1 MPASLLQEKKKK
13 KLANALFS
21 ASRFTE
27 VELHFNKGLTGA
39 PSEAIESAKDT
50 AMNPAVCG
58 AFALAIIADGEGP
71 AYPGIPNHEPDV
83 AKGRKAADTVHRCMN
98 ELRAVAS
105 SGGAYVSESNF
116 FESDFEHS
124 YWGAN
129 HARLAEIK
137 KKYDPDGL
145 FFVHNGV
152 GSEQWT
158 PDGFTRL

>member
-1 MPASLLQEKKKK
+1 
-13 KLANALFS
+13 
-21 ASRFTE
+21 
-27 VELHFNKGLTGA
+27 
-39 PSEAIESAKDT
+39 
-50 AMNPAVCG
+50 
-58 AFALAIIADGEGP
+58 
-71 AYPGIPNHEPDV
+71 
-83 AKGRKAADTVHRCMN
+83 MN

-105 SGGAYVSESNF
+105 NGGAYLSESNF

-124 YWGAN
+124 YWGTN
-129 HARLAEIK
+129 HARLAQIK

>member
-1 MPASLLQEKKKK
+1 M
-13 KLANALFS
+13 
-21 ASRFTE
+21 
-27 VELHFNKGLTGA
+27 ELHFNKGLAGA
-39 PSEAIESAKDT
+39 PSEAIEAAKDT
-50 AMNPAVCG
+50 AMNPSVCG
-58 AFALAIIADGEGP
+58 AFALAIVADGQGP

-83 AKGRKAADTVHRCMN
+83 AKGRKAADTVHRCMT

-105 SGGAYVSESNF
+105 NGGAYLSESNF
-116 FESDFEHS
+116 FESGFEDS

-129 HARLAEIK
+129 HTRLAQIK

-152 GSEQWT
+152 GSEQWS